1 MQGLRYVGS
10 SRFPLIVM
18 VGQHRRIIRPHSSIA
33 CVIMSDL
40 WDARL
45 QANQRGA
52 DTRATLPSL
61 QWVRVE

>member
-1 MQGLRYVGS
+1 
-10 SRFPLIVM
+10 
-18 VGQHRRIIRPHSSIA
+18 
-33 CVIMSDL
+33 MSDL